1 MLCGITAGT
10 EEPVGQEAENFTD
23 QEEHEMKVQNN
34 ITIFTGN
41 TQNNVQAESARVN
54 QTDKSS
60 GGQKSKTIYAGN
72 LLTEVPLRD
81 RIQQRRAQAQ
91 ERAMKIVGEAWG
103 GDRKIDEEI
112 GRSKER
118 LKMLRE
124 EIGEAQDNVKSLT
137 ESQEALSKSYGI
149 EADSQEQQDLD
160 LLAKAQ
166 ASKHISSG
174 VKELSEEEQERLAE
188 ISKGER
194 TEYQKR
200 WLELNEQ
207 SWTSRDTIFRN
218 KLKVEVENA
227 VIRGIR
233 EERRK
238 SHEMVNAQGQAEDV
252 MEAARDEIIGMVTD
266 AAKDHI
272 DEEQEKR
279 EEEAEAIKEK
289 KEEQE
294 EILEERKE
302 KEDELEELM
311 EDMPVDEAT
320 NLDSIQK
327 EIQKEI
333 QDVVNKMNLVAED
346 IKGAKVDEM
355 L

>member
-23 QEEHEMKVQNN
+23 QEEQEMKVQNN

-91 ERAMKIVGEAWG
+91 ERAMKIVGEA
-103 GDRKIDEEI
+103 
-112 GRSKER
+112 
-118 LKMLRE
+118 
-124 EIGEAQDNVKSLT
+124 QDNVKSLT

-194 TEYQKR
+194 T
-200 WLELNEQ
+200 
-207 SWTSRDTIFRN
+207 
-218 KLKVEVENA
+218 
-227 VIRGIR
+227 
-233 EERRK
+233 
-238 SHEMVNAQGQAEDV
+238 
-252 MEAARDEIIGMVTD
+252 
-266 AAKDHI
+266 
-272 DEEQEKR
+272 
-279 EEEAEAIKEK
+279 
-289 KEEQE
+289 
-294 EILEERKE
+294 
-302 KEDELEELM
+302 
-311 EDMPVDEAT
+311 
-320 NLDSIQK
+320 
-327 EIQKEI
+327 
-333 QDVVNKMNLVAED
+333 
-346 IKGAKVDEM
+346 
-355 L
+355 

>member
-1 MLCGITAGT
+1 MTI
-10 EEPVGQEAENFTD
+10 
-23 QEEHEMKVQNN
+23 QNN
-34 ITIFTGN
+34 ITIFTGD
-41 TQNNVQAESARVN
+41 TQNNVQTESARAN
-54 QTDKSS
+54 KADNGS
-60 GGQKSKTIYAGN
+60 GDQKSRTFYAGN
-72 LLTEVPLRD
+72 LLKESSLRD
-81 RIQQRRAQAQ
+81 RIQQRRTHAQ
-91 ERAMKIVGEAWG
+91 ERAIKLVEDAWN
-103 GDRKIDEEI
+103 GDRMFDEEI
-112 GRSKER
+112 ARSKER
-118 LKMLRE
+118 LKKLQE
-124 EIGEAQDNVKSLT
+124 EIGETQGNVKYLT
-137 ESQEALSKSYGI
+137 EKQDELTAGYDI
-149 EADSQEQQDLD
+149 DADSQEKQDLD

-174 VKELSEEEQERLAE
+174 VGELSAEEQERLEE

-207 SWTSRDTIFRN
+207 IWTLRDSSFRDRQ
-218 KLKVEVENA
+218 KVEVENA

-233 EERRK
+233 EEKRK
-238 SHEMVNAQGQAEDV
+238 THEMVNAQGQAEDV

-272 DEEQEKR
+272 DEEQEKK

-302 KEDELEELM
+302 KTEELEELM
-311 EDMPVDEAT
+311 EDMPVDEAI
-320 NLDSIQK
+320 NLDSIQE

-346 IKGAKVDEM
+346 IKGARVD
-355 L
+355 LGV